1 MLMFEFFLHVM
12 HGYINMDHIYSVG
25 QGPFD
30 HTPVFFMLFYII
42 LQHLCLVNTLEKFH
56 LSVFVF

>member
-42 LQHLCLVNTLEKFH
+42 LQHLCLVNT
-56 LSVFVF
+56 